1 MAKRTTINKGIFWI
15 TINEQ
20 LDVEAFYP
28 ESSAELIH
36 ADSTKFAA
44 KNVLAALNEI
54 VDKID
59 SLDTGVTGVKGNA
72 ESTYRTGNVN
82 LTPDNI
88 GAEPAIG
95 KKNTAFN
102 KNFGTTAGTVMEGND
117 SRVTQ
122 AVSDIAE
129 IKAKNTAQDT
139 EIAKKLNASEKG
151 AANGVATL
159 DAQGMVPTSQLPSY
173 VDDVL
178 EFDSKSD
185 FPATGED
192 GKIYIAKDTNLQY
205 RWSGTA
211 YVEISPS
218 LALGETAQ
226 TAYPGNKGKQ
236 NADDIASI
244 KDGTTTVPNA
254 TRATY
259 AGQVSEY
266 FTVYISNKDRTSVL
280 HRQAYRGSTAVD
292 LMFNSQ
298 YFSGVET
305 ANPSDLFISPK
316 DTNVVAGTYQGL
328 HIDVKGRVLSAQ
340 DMKYTTEDA
349 VKAMFA
355 ALAPQADGKLSKK
368 LYIYQSNDV
377 ANAAVY
383 DASSDV
389 NIELADDLELIKRE
403 SANAV
408 SLTNSGVT
416 PGTYSALTVDKKGR
430 ATAGYQVLSVINE
443 GDPIPANLVVGG
455 LIIEKH
461 VQA

>member
-1 MAKRTTINKGIFWI
+1 MAKRNTINKGIFWI
-15 TINEQ
+15 TVNEQ
-20 LDVEAFYP
+20 LDIEAFYP

-72 ESTYRTGNVN
+72 EPTYRKGNVN

-95 KKNTAFN
+95 TKNTAFN

-122 AVSDIAE
+122 AVSDIEA
-129 IKAKNTAQDT
+129 IKQKNTAQDT

-159 DAQGMVPTSQLPSY
+159 DAQGMVPASQLPSY

-178 EFDSKSD
+178 EFDSKSA
-185 FPATGED
+185 FPTTGED

-236 NADDIASI
+236 NADDIAGI
-244 KDGTTTVPNA
+244 KDGTITVPNA

-259 AGQVSEY
+259 ASQVNNY
-266 FTVYISNKDRTSVL
+266 FTVYISDKDQTTTL
-280 HRQAYRGSTAVD
+280 HRQFYNGSNAVD
-292 LMFNSQ
+292 IMFDSQ

-305 ANPSDLFISPK
+305 SKPFELFITPK
-316 DTNVVAGTYQGL
+316 TTGVTAGTYQGL
-328 HIDVKGRVLSAQ
+328 TIDVKGRVTKAK

-349 VKAMFA
+349 VNAMFA

-368 LYIYQSNDV
+368 LYVYQYGDF
-377 ANAAVY
+377 ANAAIY

-389 NIELADDLELIKRE
+389 KIELDDDLELTKRE
-403 SANAV
+403 TANAV
-408 SLTNSGVT
+408 SLTNTGVI

-430 ATAGYQVLSVINE
+430 ATVGYQALYVINE
-443 GDPIPANLVVGG
+443 GDPIPANLIVGG

-461 VQA
+461 AQA